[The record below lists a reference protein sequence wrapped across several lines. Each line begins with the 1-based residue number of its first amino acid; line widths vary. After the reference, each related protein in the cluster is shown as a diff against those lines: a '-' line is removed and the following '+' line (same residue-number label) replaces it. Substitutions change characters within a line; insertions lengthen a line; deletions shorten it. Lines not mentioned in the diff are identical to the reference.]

1 MAGQSAHL
9 PPLPL
14 LRLPGDAPLPG
25 TAGLNTR
32 RGPYIYLQQYL
43 GNDASVSSQ
52 THFSLNEKEAE
63 THQQYLEYSWG
74 GLSIWLTVSENQPRR
89 GTMHA

>member
-25 TAGLNTR
+25 TAGSNTR

-43 GNDASVSSQ
+43 GNDASVLY
-52 THFSLNEKEAE
+52 SLNQKGAE
-63 THQQYLEYSWG
+63 TDQQYLEYS
-74 GLSIWLTVSENQPRR
+74 
-89 GTMHA
+89 